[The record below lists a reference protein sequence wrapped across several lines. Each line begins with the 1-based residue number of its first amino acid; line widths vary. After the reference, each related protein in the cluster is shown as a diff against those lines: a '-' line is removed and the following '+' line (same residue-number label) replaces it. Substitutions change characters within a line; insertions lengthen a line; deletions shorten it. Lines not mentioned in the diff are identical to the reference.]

1 MKLLR
6 IIRSRFKK
14 TKEEQWLLDRREAC
28 RVCPFNSKNVE
39 KIPWRK
45 KIVIK
50 LSDFYSWV
58 TGNSDEDNLGNCL
71 KCSSCSVFYK
81 TLEKEFESCPEN
93 RWKE

>member
-14 TKEEQWLLDRREAC
+14 TKEEQWMLDRREAC

-45 KIVIK
+45 RIIIK
-50 LSDFYSWV
+50 LSDFYSWI

-71 KCSSCSVFYK
+71 KCGCSLYYK
-81 TLEKEFESCPEN
+81 QQEKTEICEDN